1 MIKKKCEH
9 TSSIYSFF
17 EKNMSFREQIAQK
30 WFNLQV
36 KLKYNL
42 ITINNVETEK
52 AYKMHISGP

>member
-1 MIKKKCEH
+1 
-9 TSSIYSFF
+9 
-17 EKNMSFREQIAQK
+17 MSFREKIAQK